1 MVAKQLAIW
10 KKNPLWLI
18 LFYMATYL
26 YYEKVHRTMYTA
38 TVSYLLKIS
47 KEAFL
52 GALAKLKHQTK
63 QLHL

>member
-1 MVAKQLAIW
+1 MIAEHLAIW
-10 KKNPLWLI
+10 KKNSFWLI

-26 YYEKVHRTMYTA
+26 YYEKAHRTMYTA

-47 KEAFL
+47 EEEFL